1 VDGMKPISITKEQ
14 WKKLLLEL
22 HNDYPPS
29 VLAIREKTKR
39 VLGFTPREHTEWVD
53 NPKYAAEYKSYLED
67 EQSSFSSL
75 FLCEPQRKEAKKMI
89 KLDFYDE
96 AKRTFFLIKYS
107 EFLK

>member
-1 VDGMKPISITKEQ
+1 MKPITLSISN
-14 WKKLLLEL
+14 WKLLLAQL
-22 HNDYPPS
+22 HKDYPPS

-39 VLGFTPREHTEWVD
+39 VLGFTSREHTERVVNEYYEVELKEYEESKNSAWHFLGE
-53 NPKYAAEYKSYLED
+53 PRKYYT
-67 EQSSFSSL
+67 Q
-75 FLCEPQRKEAKKMI
+75 QVM